1 MEADSKAKVLLL
13 QFDSNNNHIDMGESH
28 VMNFFKRAFWS
39 MKSKK
44 GKTLLQLFVFT
55 MICVLVLTG
64 LTIQS
69 AATKSSEL
77 AREQLGGS
85 VTLKADRENMM
96 KQQQKSG
103 ERQRFESTPVSIK
116 SAEKIAK
123 LDYVKSYNFI
133 SSTSALAGNFDPIES
148 GDEDSSS
155 DTSDSNSSRQS
166 VGPGGNEQ
174 GGRQMIQADV
184 SIEGV
189 TSTSLVD
196 DFSDGTSNIT
206 KGRALTEDDVNKKVA
221 VIEKTLAEEND
232 LKVGDT
238 IKLKAST
245 NEDTTINLKIVGIYK
260 TTSSGDNHA
269 QNFAFLNPYN
279 KIYTPYTAASALK
292 GDDYKNAI
300 DEAVY
305 NMDDASNID
314 TFIAAAKKT
323 GIDLDTFTLDAND
336 QLYQQMVGPIENVA
350 SFSKNVVYLVTIAG
364 AVILGLIVM
373 MSIRER
379 KYEMGVLMAIGEK
392 RWKLI
397 GQFLTEIL
405 MIAVLAVGIS
415 ALTGSFIA
423 NQIGNQ
429 LLSQQLE
436 QTSNSQSA
444 SDMMGGGMPDGGF
457 FGQSSAQVEA
467 IDQLNI
473 QVSFGD
479 LMALGGIGLL
489 IAVFAT
495 LLPSISV
502 LRFHPKTILTKQE

>member
-1 MEADSKAKVLLL
+1 
-13 QFDSNNNHIDMGESH
+13 
-28 VMNFFKRAFWS
+28 MNFFKRAFWS
-39 MKSKK
+39 MKAKK

-55 MICVLVLTG
+55 MICLLVLTG
-64 LTIQS
+64 ITIQS
-69 AATKSSEL
+69 AAVKSSKL

-85 VTLKADRENMM
+85 VMLKVDREKMM
-96 KQQQKSG
+96 QEQQESG
-103 ERQRFESTPVSIK
+103 DRKRFESTPISVK
-116 SAEKIAK
+116 SAEKLAS
-123 LDYVKSYNFI
+123 LDHVKSYNFI
-133 SSTSALAGNFDPIES
+133 SSTSALADNFDPIES
-148 GDEDSSS
+148 GDEDSS
-155 DTSDSNSSRQS
+155 DSNSDEPA
-166 VGPGGNEQ
+166 GPGGDEQ
-174 GGRQMIQADV
+174 GGRQMMQADV
-184 SIEGV
+184 SIDGV
-189 TSTSLVD
+189 TSTALVSE
-196 DFSDGTSNIT
+196 FSDGTSKIT
-206 KGRALTEDDVNKKVA
+206 EGRALTKDDVNKKVA
-221 VIEKTLAEEND
+221 VIEETLAEENK
-232 LKVGDT
+232 LKIGDT
-238 IKLKAST
+238 IKVKASSD
-245 NEDTTINLKIVGIYK
+245 EATTINLKIVGIYK
-260 TTSSGDNHA
+260 TTSSGDNQA

-300 DEAVY
+300 DEAAY

-314 TFIAAAKKT
+314 AFIASAKKT

-405 MIAVLAVGIS
+405 MIAVLAIGIS
-415 ALTGSFIA
+415 ALTGSLIA
-423 NQIGNQ
+423 EQIGNQ
-429 LLSQQLE
+429 LLSQQIE
-436 QTSNSQSA
+436 QTSASQSA
-444 SDMMGGGMPDGGF
+444 GGMMGPGGGGF
-457 FGQSSAQVEA
+457 FRQSTAQVSA
-467 IDQLNI
+467 IDQLDI

-489 IAVFAT
+489 IAMFAT

-502 LRFHPKTILTKQE
+502 LRLHPKTILTKQE

>member
-1 MEADSKAKVLLL
+1 
-13 QFDSNNNHIDMGESH
+13 
-28 VMNFFKRAFWS
+28 MNFFKRAFWS
-39 MKSKK
+39 MKAKI

-55 MICVLVLTG
+55 MICLLVLTG
-64 LTIQS
+64 ITIQS
-69 AATKSSEL
+69 AAVKSSEL

-85 VTLKADRENMM
+85 VTLKVDREKMM
-96 KQQQKSG
+96 KEQQESG
-103 ERQRFESTPVSIK
+103 DRKRFESTPVSVK
-116 SAEKIAK
+116 SAEKLAS
-123 LDYVKSYNFI
+123 LDHVKSYNFI
-133 SSTSALAGNFDPIES
+133 SSTSALADNFDPIES
-148 GDEDSSS
+148 GDEDSS
-155 DTSDSNSSRQS
+155 DSNSDEPA
-166 VGPGGNEQ
+166 GPGGNEQ
-174 GGRQMIQADV
+174 GGRQMMQADV

-189 TSTSLVD
+189 TSTAHVSE
-196 DFSDGTSNIT
+196 FSEGTSKIT
-206 KGRALTEDDVNKKVA
+206 EGRALTKDDVNKKVA
-221 VIEKTLAEEND
+221 VIEETLAEENK

-238 IKLKAST
+238 IKVKTSSDEA
-245 NEDTTINLKIVGIYK
+245 TTINLKIVGIYK
-260 TTSSGDNHA
+260 TTSSGDNQA

-314 TFIAAAKKT
+314 AFIASAKKT

-364 AVILGLIVM
+364 AVILSLIVM

-405 MIAVLAVGIS
+405 MIAVLAIGIS
-415 ALTGSFIA
+415 ALTGSLIA
-423 NQIGNQ
+423 GQIGNQ
-429 LLSQQLE
+429 LLSQQIE
-436 QTSNSQSA
+436 QTSASQSA
-444 SDMMGGGMPDGGF
+444 GGMMGPGGGGF
-457 FGQSSAQVEA
+457 FGQSTAQVSA
-467 IDQLNI
+467 IDQLDI
-473 QVSFGD
+473 QLSFED
-479 LMALGGIGLL
+479 LMALSGIGLL
-489 IAVFAT
+489 ITMFAT

-502 LRFHPKTILTKQE
+502 LRLHPKTILTKQE

>member
-1 MEADSKAKVLLL
+1 
-13 QFDSNNNHIDMGESH
+13 
-28 VMNFFKRAFWS
+28 MNFFKRAFWS
-39 MKSKK
+39 MKAKK
-44 GKTLLQLFVFT
+44 GKTLLQLFVIT

-64 LTIQS
+64 ITIQS
-69 AATKSSEL
+69 AAVKSSEL

-85 VTLKADRENMM
+85 VTLKVDREKMM
-96 KQQQKSG
+96 KEQQESG
-103 ERQRFESTPVSIK
+103 ELKRFESTPVSVK
-116 SAEKIAK
+116 SAEKLAS
-123 LDYVKSYNFI
+123 LDYVKSYNYI
-133 SSTSALAGNFDPIES
+133 SSTSALADNFDPIES
-148 GDEDSSS
+148 GDENS
-155 DTSDSNSSRQS
+155 TDSNSEQPA
-166 VGPGGNEQ
+166 GPGGNEQ
-174 GGRQMIQADV
+174 GGRQMMQADV

-189 TSTSLVD
+189 TSTALVD
-196 DFSDGTSNIT
+196 EFSDGTSKIT
-206 KGRALTEDDVNKKVA
+206 EGRDLTKDDVNKKVA
-221 VIEKTLAEEND
+221 VIEETLAEEND

-238 IKLKAST
+238 IKVKASSD
-245 NEDTTINLKIVGIYK
+245 EATTIKLKIVGIYQ
-260 TTSSGDNHA
+260 TTSSGDNQA

-292 GDDYKNAI
+292 GDDYQNAI

-314 TFIAAAKKT
+314 AFIAAAKKT

-392 RWKLI
+392 RWKLV

-405 MIAVLAVGIS
+405 MIAVLAIGIS
-415 ALTGSFIA
+415 ALTGSLIA
-423 NQIGNQ
+423 GQIGNQ
-429 LLSQQLE
+429 LLSQQIE
-436 QTSNSQSA
+436 QTSTSQSA
-444 SDMMGGGMPDGGF
+444 GGMIGPSGGGF
-457 FGQSSAQVEA
+457 FGQRTAQVSA
-467 IDQLNI
+467 IDQLDI

-489 IAVFAT
+489 IALFAT

-502 LRFHPKTILTKQE
+502 LRLHPKTILTKQE